1 MNLAAIDIGSNAV
14 RLLVSEA
21 VPYRETVDFTKLTLL
36 RIPLRLGVD
45 VFQNGFIGEEKASA
59 LKKSIQAF
67 QLIMAIYGV
76 ERFRACA
83 TSAMRDAQNG
93 AELVKTIF
101 QETGLQIDIITG
113 KEEAAI
119 IYDTHMME
127 SEPEGETR
135 LYVDVG
141 GGSTELTMYSE
152 GKRILQD
159 SFNVGT
165 LRLLNGQVPDKVWND
180 MKSAVKSSVKGVKN
194 LSIIGS
200 GGNINK
206 LFSITKT
213 KEGKSLSINQMDAYY
228 KSMSNLSVLER
239 MHEYN
244 LRQER
249 AEVIVPA
256 LQIYTSILK
265 WSDVNEIGVPRIGL
279 ADGLIRELY
288 YNG

>member
-45 VFQNGFIGEEKASA
+45 VFQDGFIGEEKESA
-59 LKKSIQAF
+59 LKKSIRAF
-67 QLIMAIYGV
+67 QLIMDIYGV

-93 AELVKTIF
+93 EALVREIF
-101 QETGLQIDIITG
+101 EETGLQIEIITG

-127 SEPEGETR
+127 SDLEGETR

-165 LRLLNGQVPDKVWND
+165 LRLLQGHVPDEVWNS
-180 MKSAVKSSVKGVKN
+180 MKSAVKSSVKGAKN
-194 LSIIGS
+194 LTVIGS

-206 LFSITKT
+206 IFSISKI
-213 KEGKSLSINQMDAYY
+213 KDGKSLSVNQLDNYY
-228 KSMSNLSVLER
+228 KVMSNQSVIER
-239 MHEYN
+239 MHEFN

-265 WSDVNEIGVPRIGL
+265 WSDVSEIGVPRIGL

>member
-1 MNLAAIDIGSNAV
+1 
-14 RLLVSEA
+14 

-45 VFQNGFIGEEKASA
+45 VFQDGFIGEEKASA
-59 LKKSIQAF
+59 LKKSIRAF
-67 QLIMAIYGV
+67 QLIMDIYGV

-93 AELVKTIF
+93 EALVREIF
-101 QETGLQIDIITG
+101 EETGLQIEIITG

-127 SEPEGETR
+127 SDLEGETR

-165 LRLLNGQVPDKVWND
+165 LRLLQGHVPDEVWNS

-194 LSIIGS
+194 LTVIGS

-206 LFSITKT
+206 LFSISKI
-213 KEGKSLSINQMDAYY
+213 KDGKSLSVNQLDNYY
-228 KSMSNLSVLER
+228 KVMSNQSVIER
-239 MHEYN
+239 MHEFN

-265 WSDVNEIGVPRIGL
+265 WSDVSEIGVPRIGL